1 METDRVSE
9 LESFDNEDVASF
21 EDGEEVTNSDSER
34 EGVPEKKGELD

>member
-21 EDGEEVTNSDSER
+21 EDDGEEVTNFDSER
-34 EGVPEKKGELD
+34 EGVPKGELD